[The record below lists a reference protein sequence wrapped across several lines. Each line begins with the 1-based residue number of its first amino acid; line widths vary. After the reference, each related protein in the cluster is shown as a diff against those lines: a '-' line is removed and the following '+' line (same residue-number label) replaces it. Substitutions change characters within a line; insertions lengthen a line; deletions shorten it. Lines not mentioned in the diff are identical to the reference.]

1 MLARRAALR
10 YDEESLAL
18 AGALLEQNPEVYT
31 AWNFRREA
39 LQAALKVRC
48 LGCCVKPEASE
59 KRAVVACIQAGL
71 PVLVVACTEAR
82 LPVVCRETA
91 V

>member
-39 LQAALKVRC
+39 LQAALKVCC

-71 PVLVVACTEAR
+71 PVLVVACT
-82 LPVVCRETA
+82 
-91 V
+91 